1 MVDYDFLDVKIKKK
15 NNYSMHFISEFD
27 LDLSDI
33 AETAVMGVYVI
44 VGLVVGGIILL
55 IIVVVIVICCCCKR
69 QGASS
74 GQVYR
79 NQQPASQPVSQPP
92 PSAYPQVQYSAV
104 SPQAA
109 GYQPPPA
116 QGYNP
121 TPQGYNPPT
130 GQMAGYPPQAG
141 YQPPPQG
148 YGAPPPA
155 QGYQMA
161 ETQKMPSGRD
171 KYEFSPLF
179 MVCNPVSTHALIN
192 NVHQVNF
199 RKKIIGLGHS
209 CLAKLGFK
217 KLKGKYEFFL
227 KI

>member
-1 MVDYDFLDVKIKKK
+1 MMQLICHSIHIFCRYFSAVSLYCYNWLITIFWMSKLKK
-15 NNYSMHFISEFD
+15 NYTYSMHFISEFD

-116 QGYNP
+116 HGYNP

-161 ETQKMPSGRD
+161 ETQKMPSGRV
-171 KYEFSPLF
+171 KYESSPLF
-179 MVCNPVSTHALIN
+179 YGMQPLFSSTA
-192 NVHQVNF
+192 
-199 RKKIIGLGHS
+199 RS
-209 CLAKLGFK
+209 AKEL
-217 KLKGKYEFFL
+217 L
-227 KI
+227 